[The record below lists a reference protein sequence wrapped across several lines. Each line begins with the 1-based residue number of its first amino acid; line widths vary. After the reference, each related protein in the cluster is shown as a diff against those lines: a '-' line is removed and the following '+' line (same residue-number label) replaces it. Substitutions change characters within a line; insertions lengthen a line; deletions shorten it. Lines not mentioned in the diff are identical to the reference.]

1 MKAVVAAALALA
13 AHVGSPTVFYEG
25 PAGPYAVRVII
36 RPPGVVPGLADIAV
50 WIQTPGVQRVTV
62 QAARWDLGLEGAPRP
77 DDARPVPGDA
87 GWYSAQLWL
96 MTGGS
101 YSVHVAIQGD
111 RGDGSVV
118 IPVASV
124 ATRRLEMSRPLG
136 IALLGLGVFLLAGA
150 VTIFGAAASESV
162 LPPGEQ
168 PDAGRR
174 RRGRRARV
182 MGGALL
188 VLALLGGKAWWDN
201 MDAAYVANLFEPL
214 HITTSTRPAGD
225 QVRLRIAVDDPV
237 WLERRITRFIPDHG
251 KLMHLFLIRA
261 DLGALAHLHPIP
273 VDSST
278 FESTLPPLPAGR
290 WRYWIYADVV
300 HESGF
305 AQTLVDTLELAG
317 SPAGRG
323 AVKLADADD
332 SWHVAEGTSTGER
345 GRAATSVA
353 LGNRWTMSWQRDAPP
368 AAGRETTLRFFIAD
382 RDGTPAE
389 LEPFM
394 GMAGHA
400 AVVRDDGSVFVHL
413 HPLGTVSVAAQA
425 VLLRRDSLAAPIHA
439 SHVEPPG
446 TVGFPY
452 EFPRSGHYRVWV
464 QVKLR
469 GQVQTGVFD
478 VEVP

>member
-1 MKAVVAAALALA
+1 MKVVVAAAVALA
-13 AHVGSPTVFYEG
+13 VHVGSPTVLYEG

-50 WIQTPGVQRVTV
+50 RIQTPGVRRVTV
-62 QAARWDLGLEGAPRP
+62 QAVRWDLGLEGAPRP

-87 GWYSAQLWL
+87 GLYSAQLWL

-111 RGDGSVV
+111 GGNGTVV

-162 LPPGEQ
+162 LPPGKR

-174 RRGRRARV
+174 RRGRRASAI
-182 MGGALL
+182 GGALL
-188 VLALLGGKAWWDN
+188 VLALLGGKTWWDN
-201 MDAAYVANLFEPL
+201 VDGAYVANLFEPL
-214 HITTSTRPAGD
+214 HITTSTRPASD

-251 KLMHLFLIRA
+251 KLMHLFLIRS

-278 FESTLPPLPAGR
+278 FESTLPPLPEG
-290 WRYWIYADVV
+290 RYWIYADVV

-305 AQTLVDTLELAG
+305 AQTLVDTLELTG

-323 AVKLADADD
+323 TVKLADPDD
-332 SWHVAEGTSTGER
+332 AWHVTAGTSEGDR
-345 GRAATSVA
+345 GRPGTSVP
-353 LGNRWTMSWQRDAPP
+353 LGNRWTMSWQRDEPP
-368 AAGRETTLRFFIAD
+368 VAGRETTLRFSIAD

-394 GMAGHA
+394 GMAGHV

-413 HPLGTVSVAAQA
+413 HPLGTISLAAQA
-425 VLLRRDSLAAPIHA
+425 ALRGRDSLVAPIHA
-439 SHVEPPG
+439 GHTEAPG

-452 EFPRSGHYRVWV
+452 EFPRSGRYRVWV